1 MNPFFHTGLPLDAT
15 LTNLSPGFTYHCR
28 AFASNEL
35 GAASSPDLAVSLPLL
50 KRPGDLNGDGV
61 VDQRDLDILL
71 ANLNNSGLDQNTLN
85 LVLSNYWPH
94 SPWLNM
100 TNVAAWGGG
109 RFPIRPDQRRRVEFH
124 RVGVHQPGGLGT
136 PGRPGLARVAIHR
149 PRRHEL
155 WAALL
160 PPEVALMASRGADWW
175 ESRTP
180 TRSGSSCSRPSCR
193 P

>member
-50 KRPGDLNGDGV
+50 NRPGDLNGDGV

-71 ANLNNSGLDQNTLN
+71 ANLNKSGLDQNTLN
-85 LVLSNYWPH
+85 LVLSNYRPH

-100 TNVAAWGGG
+100 TNVAAWGVGG
-109 RFPIRPDQRRRVEFH
+109 FQFALTNAGGWNFTVLASTNLVDWEPLAAPAWPVWQFTDPAATNYGRRFYRLRWP
-124 RVGVHQPGGLGT
+124 
-136 PGRPGLARVAIHR
+136 
-149 PRRHEL
+149 
-155 WAALL
+155 
-160 PPEVALMASRGADWW
+160 
-175 ESRTP
+175 
-180 TRSGSSCSRPSCR
+180 
-193 P
+193 